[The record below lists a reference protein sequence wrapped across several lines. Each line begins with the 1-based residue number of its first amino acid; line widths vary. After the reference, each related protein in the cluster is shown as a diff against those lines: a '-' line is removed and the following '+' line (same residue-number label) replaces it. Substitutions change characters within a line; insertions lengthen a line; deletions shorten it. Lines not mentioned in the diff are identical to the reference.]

1 MTGMLDMHTLPGV
14 ATATKVNFA
23 FRAGSSMQ
31 GNTCLGQ
38 YPLSAIQELSLHGE
52 RHMAQDE

>member
-1 MTGMLDMHTLPGV
+1 MIGMLDMHTFPGA
-14 ATATKVNFA
+14 ATAARVNFA

-38 YPLSAIQELSLHGE
+38 YQLPAIQELGLHGE